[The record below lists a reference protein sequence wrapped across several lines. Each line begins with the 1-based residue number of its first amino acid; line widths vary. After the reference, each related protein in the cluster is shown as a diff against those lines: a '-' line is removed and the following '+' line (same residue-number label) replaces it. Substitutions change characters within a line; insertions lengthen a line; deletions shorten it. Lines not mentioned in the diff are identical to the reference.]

1 MLITNK
7 HTKGQ
12 QAVNVGDILY
22 AYYDEPVKVKG
33 YRNRL
38 RTWTFRCQGL
48 LVKKDDV
55 YIMGPG
61 DVLYQLGVDC
71 FTSDVEARSVGY
83 FKDGRS
89 KDKGKPGKQFRL
101 VELTDEERMRI

>member
-12 QAVNVGDILY
+12 QVVNIGDILY

-89 KDKGKPGKQFRL
+89 KDKGKPGRQFRI

>member
-7 HTKGQ
+7 HTGVQ
-12 QAVNVGDILY
+12 QAVDLGDILY

-33 YRNRL
+33 YKNRL
-38 RTWTFRCQGL
+38 RTWSFRCQGI
-48 LVKKDDV
+48 LVKKDNV

-83 FKDGRS
+83 FKDGRPKS
-89 KDKGKPGKQFRL
+89 DEKPGRQFRI
-101 VELTDEERMRI
+101 VELTNEERLRI